1 VPTVLNLGCGT
12 RTSSSCT
19 NIDWTPYARVANS
32 KLAVAVVAPL
42 LGSTRGAKLRSMS
55 GVVVAHDL
63 RKGIPCDPGS
73 VDGAYLSHVLEHLDR
88 GPARDFLREILRV
101 LAPGG
106 VVRLVV
112 PDLRSVVAN
121 YESSYQQA
129 ERGEISAVLH
139 EESIVPLL
147 EQSVRRE
154 SRAVPSRWPAPA
166 RRLASLAL
174 GDARRRGET
183 HQWMYDDLTLTQL
196 LLDSGFESPRRCG
209 PMESDVPGWSDINL
223 DIEGGTEYKPGS
235 LYIEANAPATVQPG

>member
-1 VPTVLNLGCGT
+1 MPTVLNLGCGT
-12 RTSSSCT
+12 RTSSRCT
-19 NIDWTPYARVANS
+19 NVDWTPYARVATS
-32 KLAVAVVAPL
+32 KLAVAVVAPF

-63 RKGIPCDPGS
+63 RKGIPCDSGS

-88 GPARDFLREILRV
+88 EQARDFLREILRV

-112 PDLRSVVAN
+112 PDLRFVVAN
-121 YESSYQQA
+121 YESSYQRA
-129 ERGEISAVLH
+129 ERGEIPAVLH
-139 EESIVPLL
+139 EESVVPLL

-154 SRAVPSRWPAPA
+154 SRAVPSKWPAPA
-166 RRLASLAL
+166 RRFATLVL

-183 HQWMYDDLTLTQL
+183 HQWMYDDLTLKQL
-196 LLDSGFESPRRCG
+196 LLDSGFRSPRRCS
-209 PMESDVPGWSDINL
+209 PVESDIPGWSDINL

-235 LYIEANAPATVQPG
+235 LYIEATAPTSAQPR